1 MLSFTNK
8 YIFSITHLN
17 YCQAMPQVK
26 IGDQQV
32 WLFLKCPHIL
42 LLGSLEFVPAALSVE
57 LLKNLKGILEPYH
70 RITDRKKRC
79 PSYGRREEASWCGH
93 QAETEAVKC
102 SARLSLWIHR
112 FLFTKYFGSTGHG
125 KGKLP
130 VVKQLYCPVCFY
142 LPTSNYWNKNIYLG
156 VAVVENNVVRIAPLW
171 V

>member
-8 YIFSITHLN
+8 YIFNITHLN
-17 YCQAMPQVK
+17 CCQAMPQVK

-42 LLGSLEFVPAALSVE
+42 LLGSLELVPAALSVE

-70 RITDRKKRC
+70 RITDRKKGVLAMAG
-79 PSYGRREEASWCGH
+79 GRRLLGVAI
-93 QAETEAVKC
+93 KL
-102 SARLSLWIHR
+102 RLRLWNVVQDPVCE
-112 FLFTKYFGSTGHG
+112 FTGHG

-156 VAVVENNVVRIAPLW
+156 VVVVENNVVRIAPLW
-171 V
+171 I